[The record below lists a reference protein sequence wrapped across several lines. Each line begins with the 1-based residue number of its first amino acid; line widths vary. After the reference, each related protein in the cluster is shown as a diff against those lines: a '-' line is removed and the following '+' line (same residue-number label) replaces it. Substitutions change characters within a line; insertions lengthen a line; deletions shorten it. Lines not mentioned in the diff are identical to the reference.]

1 MAGKQST
8 VAKVTTPS
16 IAIVAGEASGDA
28 SGSALAVELRKLCP
42 DITIWGA
49 GGPKMRAAGVELVS
63 DFSSVGA
70 IGIVESL
77 KMVPRLLCEL
87 ARLKKEFCKRQ
98 PDVFVPIDFG
108 AFNVKLGRFVREQG
122 IPTVYYFPPG
132 SWRKRPGKNSS
143 LLAASDRIITPFPWS
158 AEILTKV
165 GADALFLGHPLLD
178 QVVPSMD
185 VDQLIDVLDPKYEIP
200 KGARIVGILP
210 GSRTHE
216 IDNILPA
223 MLEAASIIEDE
234 VPYKCCFIIAAGSDK
249 ATRKINQILNDF
261 EAGADLITENI
272 YVSRGRTYDVMANS
286 DLLISCSGTATLE
299 AMILTTPMIIVYRG
313 SSLMKLEYLFRKS
326 ILEQFI
332 GMPNIVAGR
341 EICPELLG
349 DQASPEKIAE
359 LAVKYLKEPVELQ
372 RMRVALQSAR
382 EVLGAPGGTGRA
394 AKVVLAAAGL
404 QPRA

>member
-1 MAGKQST
+1 MAGNQNT
-8 VAKVTTPS
+8 VAKITVPS

-42 DITIWGA
+42 DISIWGA
-49 GGPKMRAAGVELVS
+49 GGPRMRAAGIELVS

-77 KMVPRLLCEL
+77 KLVPRLLGEL
-87 ARLKKEFCKRQ
+87 AGLKREFCKRR

-108 AFNVKLGRFVREQG
+108 AFNVKLGKFARKQG

-143 LLAASDRIITPFPWS
+143 LLAASDKIITPFPWS
-158 AEILTKV
+158 AEILAKA
-165 GADALFLGHPLLD
+165 GADAHFLGHPHLD

-185 VDQLIDVLDPKYEIP
+185 IKQLIDAFDPGLDIP
-200 KGARIVGILP
+200 KGMRIVGILP
-210 GSRTHE
+210 GSRMHE
-216 IDNILPA
+216 IDNILPT
-223 MLEAASIIEDE
+223 MLKATSIIENE

-249 ATRKINQILNDF
+249 AAGKINQILKDF
-261 EAGADLITENI
+261 KAGTNSFPENI
-272 YVSRGRTYDVMANS
+272 YVLQGRTYDVMANS

-313 SSLMKLEYLFRKS
+313 SSLMKIEYLFRKS

-349 DQASPEKIAE
+349 NQASPEKIAE
-359 LAVKYLKEPVELQ
+359 LAVKNLREPVELQ
-372 RMRVALQSAR
+372 RMKQALQSAR
-382 EVLGAPGGTGRA
+382 EVLGVPGGTGRA

-404 QPRA
+404 LPRA